1 MNELTKLTARKAEN
15 MNEHK
20 TIITL
25 AVTGSIGDKSKHPA
39 LPVTPREIAES
50 ALDACS
56 AGASVVH
63 IHVRDPETTEPSMAF
78 ELYEEAVQRIRESS
92 DMLINLTTGA
102 GARIVP
108 DNAEPM
114 SLGPGTTWSTPEK
127 RTEHV
132 VKLKPELCSLD
143 VGSMN
148 FGPRVFANP
157 LPHVE
162 EMAARIKKA
171 GVRPE
176 LEVFDLGHVEIA
188 RSLIEKGLVE
198 DPPIFQLCLGI
209 QWGMPATSKNMLLM
223 RDALPSDVIW
233 GGFGVGFTSFPMVA
247 QSTLL
252 GGNVR
257 VGFEDNFYLSRGKLA
272 KSNAQLVEKAV
283 VILRALDKE
292 PASPDEAREMLG
304 LKWLEKGRNN
314 NGKS

>member
-1 MNELTKLTARKAEN
+1 MNENKI
-15 MNEHK
+15 
-20 TIITL
+20 IITL
-25 AVTGSIGDKSKHPA
+25 AVTGSIGDKSKHPG
-39 LPVTPREIAES
+39 LPVTPKEIAES

-63 IHVRDPETTEPSMAF
+63 IHVRDPETTEPSMSF
-78 ELYEEAVQRIRESS
+78 ELYEEAVRRIRKTSN
-92 DMLINLTTGA
+92 MLINLTTGA

-108 DNAEPM
+108 DNGEPM
-114 SLGPGTTWSTPEK
+114 GLAPETTWSTPEK
-127 RTEHV
+127 RTVHV
-132 VKLKPELCSLD
+132 VSLKPEICSLD

-171 GVRPE
+171 GVKPE

-198 DPPIFQLCLGI
+198 GPPLFQLCLGI
-209 QWGMPATSKNMLLM
+209 SWGIPATSKNMLLM
-223 RDALPSDVIW
+223 REALPSNAIW
-233 GGFGVGFTSFPMVA
+233 GGFGVGSTSFPMVA

-257 VGFEDNFYLSRGKLA
+257 VGFEDNFYLSPGKPA
-272 KSNAQLVEKAV
+272 KSNARLVEKTVA
-283 VILRALDKE
+283 ILRALDKE

-304 LKWLEKGRNN
+304 L
-314 NGKS
+314 